1 MAGLY
6 TFYFYFVVNLD
17 SVVFYKVID
26 SGLHATAVIQT
37 RSKADLRT
45 NRVNLL
51 FCHRDL
57 IKYRWLSGSELPV
70 TEKCW

>member
-37 RSKADLRT
+37 QSKADLRESP
-45 NRVNLL
+45 RV
-51 FCHRDL
+51 
-57 IKYRWLSGSELPV
+57 
-70 TEKCW
+70 